1 MNFNE
6 TNITDLHKQL
16 VNGEV
21 SATELTKESFKQIK
35 NTEDDVQAF
44 LTLNEEAALKQ
55 AAALD
60 QAGIQD
66 EQILAGIPFATK
78 DMISTKG
85 LRTTAASK
93 ILKLSLIHI

>member
-6 TNITDLHKQL
+6 TNITNLHNQL

-44 LTLNEEAALKQ
+44 LTLN
-55 AAALD
+55 
-60 QAGIQD
+60 
-66 EQILAGIPFATK
+66 
-78 DMISTKG
+78 
-85 LRTTAASK
+85 
-93 ILKLSLIHI
+93 